1 MSDKEDVELVSRAVE
16 PHEGAVILSHKGLDV
31 IIPSCYEE
39 GVENPEEAFEEV
51 VNALTFVVY
60 AMDRDDWR
68 LEFFSEM
75 IKAEEEHREK
85 EKREAEKKRRSH
97 LKVIK

>member
-1 MSDKEDVELVSRAVE
+1 M
-16 PHEGAVILSHKGLDV
+16 
-31 IIPSCYEE
+31 
-39 GVENPEEAFEEV
+39 